1 MAKGVRESPGMRTCV
16 VAALAV
22 GLMTGVAGADE
33 VEDLVARGEAFGKD
47 GEWTKAIDAFKAA
60 DAQRARAK
68 HACLI
73 GLAYTR
79 RELWPQAELFLARC
93 RQRATADDPAPDWV
107 GDAEAALTQK
117 LVGANAI
124 AVTITAGPPG
134 ALAEVAISSFAPDET
149 FSPRTIHLAPGTYT
163 LRISAPGYMPEARE
177 IQLGTVPAVEV
188 AFVLHRPPTTRHVPP
203 SPIGTAIL
211 IGGGAIAL
219 AAVGYHVLQL
229 RTAHSD
235 LQDSLSQAE
244 YDQDLTVFRQRRAIT
259 IGLYAGAA
267 ATLAVGAILRFTV
280 FRGREV
286 PVEVSAT
293 VHDGGAA
300 FALEWRR

>member
-1 MAKGVRESPGMRTCV
+1 MRTGV

-22 GLMTGVAGADE
+22 GLMTGIATADE

-60 DAQRARAK
+60 DVQRPRAK

-93 RQRATADDPAPDWV
+93 RQRATADDPAPEWV
-107 GDAEAALTQK
+107 GDAEATLTQK
-117 LVGANAI
+117 LVGTNAV

-134 ALAEVAISSFAPDET
+134 VLAEVAISSFAPDET

-163 LRISAPGYMPEARE
+163 LRISAPGYTPEARE
-177 IQLGTVPAVEV
+177 IQLGTAAAIEV

-203 SPIGTAIL
+203 NPIGTALL
-211 IGGGAIAL
+211 IGGGVLAL
-219 AAVGYHVLQL
+219 GAVGFHVFAL
-229 RTAHSD
+229 RPAHGD
-235 LQDSLSQAE
+235 LDDAKSQAE
-244 YDQDLTVFRQRRAIT
+244 YDERLPGFRERRTVA

-267 ATLAVGAILRFTV
+267 ATLAVGAILKATV
-280 FRGREV
+280 FRGHEV

>member
-1 MAKGVRESPGMRTCV
+1 MRTSV

-22 GLMTGVAGADE
+22 GLVSGVARADE
-33 VEDLVARGEAFGKD
+33 AADFVARGEAYGKD

-60 DAQRARAK
+60 DAQHPRAVN
-68 HACLI
+68 ACLI

-117 LVGANAI
+117 LVGANAV
-124 AVTITAGPPG
+124 AVTITVGPP
-134 ALAEVAISSFAPDET
+134 AAAAEIAITGFAPDET
-149 FSPRTIHLAPGTYT
+149 LSPRTLHLAPGSYT
-163 LRISAPGYMPEARE
+163 LRVSAPGYTPEARD
-177 IQLGTVPAVEV
+177 ITLGAAPQVAV
-188 AFVLHRPPTTRHVPP
+188 AFVLHKPPTSRHVPP

-211 IGGGAIAL
+211 IGGGVLAL
-219 AAVGYHVLQL
+219 GAVGYHAFAL
-229 RTAHSD
+229 RPAHGD
-235 LQDSLSQAE
+235 LEDAPSQGE
-244 YDQDLTVFRQRRAIT
+244 YDDVLEVYRQRRAIT
-259 IGLYAGAA
+259 LGLYAGAA
-267 ATLAVGAILRFTV
+267 TTLAVGAILRFTV

-293 VHDGGAA
+293 VRDGGAA